1 MAKRQ
6 SVPTEAKLPS
16 KSPSESRVVMT
27 EMVLPQHTNALGGI
41 FGGVVM
47 SWMDIAAAIAAGR
60 HSGRVCVTASVDELH
75 FLRPIRQGN
84 VVNIEA
90 VLTAVHRTSCEV
102 KVEISAENPVS
113 GDRFHTARAFLTF
126 VAVDENGRPAVM
138 PPLKTSAPSEKRLE
152 KQAALRR
159 DHRKRL
165 KAALAEADGAADK
178 EGV

>member
-1 MAKRQ
+1 MAKKEP
-6 SVPTEAKLPS
+6 SPPKLAP

-47 SWMDIAAAIAAGR
+47 SWLDIAAAIAAGR

-84 VVNIEA
+84 VVNIQA

-102 KVEISAENPVS
+102 LVEISAENLVS

-126 VAVDENGRPAVM
+126 VAENGRPAPM
-138 PPLKTSAPSEKRLE
+138 PPLCITTPHEKRLAKE
-152 KQAALRR
+152 ADLRR
-159 DHRKRL
+159 EHRKRL
-165 KAALAEADGAADK
+165 KAALAETASDEF
-178 EGV
+178 EG

>member
-1 MAKRQ
+1 MAKR
-6 SVPTEAKLPS
+6 SVPPLRDPKPKAPGD
-16 KSPSESRVVMT
+16 SRVVMT

-60 HSGRVCVTASVDELH
+60 HSGRTCVTASVDELH

-84 VVNIEA
+84 IVNIEA
-90 VLTAVHRTSCEV
+90 MLTAVHNTSCEI

-126 VAVDENGRPAVM
+126 VAVDENGRPAPM
-138 PPLKTSAPSEKRLE
+138 PALRASTPDEKRLVKE
-152 KQAALRR
+152 AELRR
-159 DHRKRL
+159 EHRKRL
-165 KAALAEADGAADK
+165 KHALADALPPDGSAD
-178 EGV
+178 